1 LTSKA
6 FDKSRYASSL
16 GCVVLVLHFEMV
28 AGAFPISAASHLVVR
43 FFCKYNF
50 LAIYIFLIK

>member
-50 LAIYIFLIK
+50 